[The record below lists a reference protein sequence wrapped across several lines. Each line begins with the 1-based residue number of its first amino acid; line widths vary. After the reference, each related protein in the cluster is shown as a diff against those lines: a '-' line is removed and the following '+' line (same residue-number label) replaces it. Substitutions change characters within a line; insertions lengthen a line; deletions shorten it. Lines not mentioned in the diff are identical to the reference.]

1 MGTISA
7 NAVVNSASKTDKS
20 VLSLFRLQPD
30 IKNFKKVGPISV
42 NSASHNDYHSDWH
55 HKCTTRQ
62 FTGPYIFSCK
72 QKNFQEFG
80 ICPIIL

>member
-7 NAVVNSASKTDKS
+7 NPVVNSASKSDKS

-62 FTGPYIFSCK
+62 LWLVMSNHF
-72 QKNFQEFG
+72 N
-80 ICPIIL
+80 